1 MLENENDEL
10 HEQLAVADDRND
22 LLEETAGDLRDQL
35 SDSQELVQRQ
45 EAEFRVQSKELNN
58 MKVDCLAASSRH
70 GDYGD

>member
-22 LLEETAGDLRDQL
+22 VLEETAGDLRDQL

-45 EAEFRVQSKELNN
+45 EAEFRVQTKELNN
-58 MKVDCLAASSRH
+58 MKVDDFAASSRH
-70 GDYGD
+70 GD

>member
-22 LLEETAGDLRDQL
+22 VLEETAGDLRDQL

-45 EAEFRVQSKELNN
+45 EAEFRVQTKELNN
-58 MKVDCLAASSRH
+58 MKVDDLAASSRH
-70 GDYGD
+70 GD